1 MARVAGGRQF
11 TPIPD
16 VVVTNAA
23 GGTLI
28 RAASESRIAL
38 ILTNNDAA
46 VNIRVGDSTVT
57 ATRGVRL
64 PAGSSMTFT
73 ATSAIYGISEG
84 ANVTISLSEE
94 LA

>member
-1 MARVAGGRQF
+1 MARIAGGRQF

-16 VVVTNAA
+16 VTVTNAA
-23 GGTLI
+23 TLL

-38 ILTNNDAA
+38 VLTNNDAA

-57 ATRGVRL
+57 NARGVRL
-64 PAGSSMTFT
+64 PAGASMTFT
-73 ATSAIYGISEG
+73 ATSAIYAISEG
-84 ANVTISLSEE
+84 ANVTVSLSEE